1 MTTAAKEASAN
12 AAPTV
17 SPLLAPW
24 TGAHGGLPPLDR
36 VRVEEFEPALLE
48 GMRAYRQDLEH
59 IVNTREAAT
68 FANTIER
75 LEDAGRAYK
84 RVMTFYGIWSSAM
97 AEPAFQAVEE
107 RMAPKLAAFDD
118 EIVQNRALFD
128 RIDAVYASA
137 QSASSAL
144 TPEQKRL
151 TWVVWNAYV
160 RAGAKLDAA
169 AKAKLSEINQ
179 ALASLYTKFSQNL
192 LADEGTA
199 ITLEDPRD
207 LEGLPEGVVEAAK
220 SDAEAR
226 GLSGKW
232 VVLNTRSYVEPVLTF
247 SARRALRE
255 RVWRAFVE
263 RGDHAGEH
271 DNKPLI
277 TRILALRA
285 ERAALLGFATH
296 AHWRLADSM
305 AGTPERAMALMTA
318 MWKPAVARVRQEV
331 ADMQAVAD
339 KEGQGVEIAPWDYR
353 FYQEKVRKARFD
365 LDQGEIKPYL
375 QLDRLRDGMFWM
387 AGQLYGLAFKPVT
400 GVPVN
405 HPDVAVWEVTGR
417 GGEHVGLWYFDP
429 YARPGKQS
437 GAWMN
442 AYREQERFARPVTT
456 IVSNN
461 SNFVKPPAGKPVLVS
476 WDDARTLFH
485 EFGHALHGLL
495 SNVRYPTLSGTN
507 VARDYVEFP
516 SQLHEAWLGTPE
528 VLQRFALHAETG
540 KPIPPALVERIEKA
554 STFNQGFATVEF
566 LSSALIDM
574 KLHLAGATPIDPAA
588 FERDTLAALGMP
600 PEIVMRHRTP
610 QFGHV
615 FSGDGYSAGYYSYL
629 WADAITAD
637 CVEAFKEAGSM
648 WHAPTA
654 KRLVETVLSVG
665 NTVDPAEGFRALR
678 GRDVDT
684 DALMRAR
691 GFPVSPP
698 GQ

>member
-1 MTTAAKEASAN
+1 MTSPARDARPAAASATS
-12 AAPTV
+12 A
-17 SPLLAPW
+17 LLAPW
-24 TGAHGGLPPLDR
+24 TGAFGGVPPLDR
-36 VRVEEFEPALLE
+36 VRVEDFEPALTE
-48 GMRAYRQDLEH
+48 AMAAYRSELDAIAH
-59 IVNTREAAT
+59 DAAPAT

-84 RVMTFYGIWSSAM
+84 RAMTFFGIWSSAM
-97 AEPAFQAVEE
+97 ADPPFQAVEE

-128 RIDAVYASA
+128 RIDAVHTAA
-137 QSASSAL
+137 EAKTSAL

-151 TWVVWNAYV
+151 TWVVWNYYV

-199 ITLEDPRD
+199 ITLDDQRD

-232 VVLNTRSYVEPVLTF
+232 VILNTRSYVEPVLTF

-277 TRILALRA
+277 TRTLALRA

-305 AGTPERAMALMTA
+305 AGTPERAMTLMTA

-339 KEGQGVEIAPWDYR
+339 REGLGVKIAPWDYR
-353 FYQEKVRKARFD
+353 YYQEKVRKARYD

-417 GGEHVGLWYFDP
+417 GGEHIGLWYFDP

-574 KLHLAGATPIDPAA
+574 KLHLAGTTPIDPAA

-654 KRLVETVLSVG
+654 KRLVDTVLSVG

-698 GQ
+698 GR

>member
-1 MTTAAKEASAN
+1 MTSPARDARPAAASATS
-12 AAPTV
+12 A
-17 SPLLAPW
+17 LLAPW
-24 TGAHGGLPPLDR
+24 TGAFGGVPPLDR
-36 VRVEEFEPALLE
+36 VRVEDFEPALTE
-48 GMRAYRQDLEH
+48 AMAAYRSELDAIAH
-59 IVNTREAAT
+59 DAAPAT

-84 RVMTFYGIWSSAM
+84 RAMTFFGIWSSAM
-97 AEPAFQAVEE
+97 ADPPFQAVEE

-128 RIDAVYASA
+128 RIDAVHTAA
-137 QSASSAL
+137 EAKTSAL

-151 TWVVWNAYV
+151 TWVVWNYYV

-199 ITLEDPRD
+199 ITLDDQRD

-232 VVLNTRSYVEPVLTF
+232 VILNTRSYVEPVLTF

-277 TRILALRA
+277 THTLALRA

-305 AGTPERAMALMTA
+305 AGTPERAMTLMTA

-339 KEGQGVEIAPWDYR
+339 REGLGVKIAPWDYR
-353 FYQEKVRKARFD
+353 YYQEKVRKARYD

-417 GGEHVGLWYFDP
+417 GGEHIGLWYFDP

-574 KLHLAGATPIDPAA
+574 KLHLAGTTPIDPTA

-654 KRLVETVLSVG
+654 KRLVDTVLSVG

-698 GQ
+698 GR

>member
-1 MTTAAKEASAN
+1 MTSPARDARPAAASATS
-12 AAPTV
+12 A
-17 SPLLAPW
+17 LLAPW
-24 TGAHGGLPPLDR
+24 TGAFGGVPPLDR
-36 VRVEEFEPALLE
+36 VRVEDFEPALTE
-48 GMRAYRQDLEH
+48 AMAAYRSELDAIAH
-59 IVNTREAAT
+59 DAAPAT

-84 RVMTFYGIWSSAM
+84 RAMTFFGIWSSAM
-97 AEPAFQAVEE
+97 ADPPFQAVEE

-128 RIDAVYASA
+128 RIDAVHTAA
-137 QSASSAL
+137 EAKTSAL

-151 TWVVWNAYV
+151 TWVVWNYYV

-199 ITLEDPRD
+199 ITLDDPKD

-220 SDAEAR
+220 SDADAR

-277 TRILALRA
+277 THTLALRA

-305 AGTPERAMALMTA
+305 AGTPERAMTLMTA

-339 KEGQGVEIAPWDYR
+339 REGLGVKIAPWDYR
-353 FYQEKVRKARFD
+353 YYQEKVRKARYD

-417 GGEHVGLWYFDP
+417 GGEHIGLWYFDP

-574 KLHLAGATPIDPAA
+574 KLHLAGTTPIDPTA

-654 KRLVETVLSVG
+654 KRLVDTVLSVG

-698 GQ
+698 GR